1 MVLRII
7 IALLLSSLGVSVQA
21 QNLTGVWRGYF
32 LGNGGTVR
40 YKYEVQIDAAKG
52 GSVKGVTYSYRT
64 TVFYGKAGLQ
74 GIYMSKTKNI
84 ILRETHMIETKIAD
98 GSDACPMTCYL
109 EYSKEGNLETLTGT
123 FTSITT
129 QNRDCGSGTVYL
141 EKVEESEFYKEDFLV
156 NKKPTTNKPNN
167 LTVNK
172 PTAVKKP
179 PVTTAKPSPTTPKQ
193 PMVAVKKLPPPKPK
207 AKPTIANNT
216 TANANKSNNL
226 PTPIEAPT
234 TKITEPETTITKPIE
249 TPKPKVLEV
258 RENKLARTF
267 QVADPNI
274 EISFFDNGEIDGD
287 TISVYVNNELV
298 INKQRLTAKAQTI
311 QVKASPVST
320 TQEIVVVAESLGTI
334 PPNTAFVIIKAG
346 RQRYEIVLTSTEQR
360 NAKLVIEYTPPSSA
374 SK

>member
-1 MVLRII
+1 MASRII
-7 IALLLSSLGVSVQA
+7 IALLLSALSVNVQA

-40 YKYEVQIDAAKG
+40 YKYEVQINAAQG

-64 TVFYGKAGLQ
+64 TVFYGKAALQ

-84 ILRETHMIETKIAD
+84 IIRETHMIETKIAD

-123 FTSITT
+123 FTSITS

-179 PVTTAKPSPTTPKQ
+179 TVTKPASTKTAGTNIKKPATAKPQLVP
-193 PMVAVKKLPPPKPK
+193 A
-207 AKPTIANNT
+207 IANKNT
-216 TANANKSNNL
+216 STTTIGKSNNL
-226 PTPIEAPT
+226 PTPVEAPVAT
-234 TKITEPETTITKPIE
+234 STAPEKPVAQPIE
-249 TPKPKVLEV
+249 TPKPKILEL
-258 RENKLARTF
+258 RENKLARVF

-311 QVKASPVST
+311 QVKASPVNT